1 MLFSGNHF
9 VITQFNVFQ
18 GGDGHGEVDDEYCFL
33 GTMLSLLNSI
43 YPRVAGGTQTRVV
56 LVRGERCQIIL
67 SSFNFKSIAK
77 PSQDARC

>member
-43 YPRVAGGTQTRVV
+43 YPMQGGR
-56 LVRGERCQIIL
+56 RDSNPSRIGERRALSDYFIIIQ
-67 SSFNFKSIAK
+67 F
-77 PSQDARC
+77 